1 MHFKHLLTSTVT
13 SLIIC
18 SASVASSDAT
28 LAMNQIR
35 QDRPNLMTVDRF
47 GQIHK
52 IIDKQL
58 STGRTPLAS
67 AEKFITTFSTALDVD
82 AKEFIQRGPFPDQH
96 TQQQL
101 MYVPETGQHKFTG
114 VYYMQTADGLPVYGS
129 RLMVLVRNKNG
140 YPGVSATIDLR
151 DVKGYKVPKRLV
163 RSEAI
168 ALMAAATRLGRGT
181 IITDPELMVFAGTE
195 KEHHE
200 PIAVLVFTATQ
211 GGSWDVANYR
221 KLELIVDAQT
231 GEVIHEVN
239 RILHVDGNVSGMA
252 TESSGADVCDPE
264 SSAGMPYARVTLG
277 GNSAN
282 ADANGDFTI
291 SGSGTITS
299 TLDGLWFNVNNQSGS
314 DVSLSQ
320 NSSDPYFMHNEAN
333 NSEGVRAQVNA
344 YMHSNVV
351 RDFTL
356 EYAPAFPTIGNQY
369 GFPVNTG
376 VSGTCNAYYDY
387 SSINFYNSG
396 GGCSNTAFSVIVH
409 HEYGHHLVAVA
420 GSGQGQYGEGMGDV
434 MGVLITGDNQLARGF
449 YSNDCVNGIRNAIN
463 NHQYPCSGGIHDCGQ
478 LISGCVWDAL
488 AAMEA
493 SYPGQG
499 LGIISTLAVN
509 SIMMHA
515 GGSIDPTITMDWL
528 TLDDDD
534 GDLSNGTPHSAE
546 ILAGFALH
554 HMDDWPPPAT
564 YACCID
570 EECTELTSSACSD
583 AGGVWR
589 NGYYCN
595 QVSCVPLP
603 NDFCDSAQAITD
615 GTWDLMTLGAMT
627 DSDAYNDAQ
636 CSGTF
641 LGVMNADVWFSYVA
655 CDNGPLTVSTCN
667 LIDFDSDIVVYEGTC
682 DSMTQVAC
690 NGDTDGCAGYSSTVT
705 FNVTGGSHYL
715 FRVGGWDSSSEGS
728 GSLFVDGPGDG
739 CATDPAVNIDYP
751 DGRPTLVDPN
761 GGTTVSIDVTDGTSS
776 PVSGK
781 LHWNTGKGW
790 NWKPLE
796 DNYDAYFHMGFD
808 CGASVDWYVSVETAD
823 GDTVVDPYGAPS
835 NSWNAMAYSGSDIT
849 FDDDFQTDM
858 GWTVD
863 ASAGTGNWTR
873 VTPSGGGARCDAPT
887 DADGSGMCFVTGNGF
902 DEDVDD
908 GTTTL
913 NSPVMG
919 FSDGA
924 ILSYSRWYS
933 NGAEC
938 GGADPNNDYFYVD
951 ISMNGGAWTNL
962 ETVGPFAES
971 SGGWYDVEHILSGG
985 GTMQVRFVCGDL
997 SAGSIIEA
1005 GVDGVSIKDSYC
1017 DDASCTGD
1025 INGDSI
1031 VDVTDL
1037 LEVVGAWGNT
1047 GGPADV
1053 NGDGI
1058 VNVADVLAVVEVWG
1072 PCEMP

>member
-1 MHFKHLLTSTVT
+1 MQIKLLLATSVT
-13 SLIIC
+13 SLIV
-18 SASVASSDAT
+18 AAVSVADSVSSST
-28 LAMNQIR
+28 VAMNELR
-35 QDRPNLMTVDRF
+35 AEHPSLRTMDHF
-47 GQIHK
+47 GKVHK
-52 IIDKQL
+52 LYDKEL
-58 STGRTPLAS
+58 ASGSSPLAT
-67 AEKFITTFSTALDVD
+67 AEAFINKWSRALDVQAD
-82 AKEFIQRGPFPDQH
+82 EFVQRGPFPDQH
-96 TQQQL
+96 VEQQL
-101 MYVPETGQHKFTG
+101 MYDKALGQHKFTG
-114 VYYMQTADGLPVYGS
+114 VYYMQTADGLPVYGT
-129 RLMVLVRNKNG
+129 RLMVLVRNADG
-140 YPGVSATIDLR
+140 FPAVSATTDLR
-151 DVKGYKVPKRLV
+151 DVKGYKSPQRLIQ
-163 RSEAI
+163 SEAI
-168 ALMAAATRLGRGT
+168 ALMAAATRLGKGT
-181 IITDPELMVFAGTE
+181 TITEPELMVYAGSE
-195 KEHHE
+195 EEHHE
-200 PIAVLVFTATQ
+200 PTAALVFQATQ
-211 GGSWDVANYR
+211 GGNWDFDSY
-221 KLELIVDAQT
+221 KKFELIVNAQT
-231 GEVIHEVN
+231 GEILHEN
-239 RILHVDGNVSGMA
+239 NLILHVDGNVSGMA
-252 TESSGADVCDPE
+252 TESSGADVCEPE

-534 GDLSNGTPHSAE
+534 GDLSNGTPHSE
-546 ILAGFALH
+546 QILIGFGMH
-554 HMDDWPPPAT
+554 NMD
-564 YACCID
+564 
-570 EECTELTSSACSD
+570 ELPE
-583 AGGVWR
+583 
-589 NGYYCN
+589 
-595 QVSCVPLP
+595 PLD
-603 NDFCDSAQAITD
+603 NDFCSTARYVTD
-615 GTWDLMTLGAMT
+615 GDWSFTNVGALS
-627 DSDAYNDAQ
+627 DGDAYNDAQ

-682 DSMTQVAC
+682 DSKTQVAC

-1058 VNVADVLAVVEVWG
+1058 VNVADVLAVVEAWG